1 LFFCKYQ
8 QPEGR
13 KAMQTREAEDPEIR
27 HFRDEQPDSLPLS
40 FEYGEEHENGDE
52 RQYGCESDI
61 LTDEKYS
68 DTD

>member
-1 LFFCKYQ
+1 
-8 QPEGR
+8 
-13 KAMQTREAEDPEIR
+13 MQTREMEDPEII
-27 HFRDEQPDSLPLS
+27 HFPEELPESLPLS
-40 FEYGEEHENGDE
+40 FEYGEEREDGEE

>member
-1 LFFCKYQ
+1 
-8 QPEGR
+8 
-13 KAMQTREAEDPEIR
+13 MQTREAEDPEIR